1 MNLTKALKYKKKLV
15 KQADEFYSR
24 FANYNSFED
33 GTTPSYNPEEMF
45 EGWLKTTDELVSLKS
60 KIHQANVPIAEK
72 IFRLGEIKNLI
83 SRMRAIDTTEGKV
96 RNRYSDN
103 DNSIEYKAYV
113 NLLSKD
119 LQIKNY
125 EEELEKLQ
133 EEIEAFNAITK
144 I

>member
-1 MNLTKALKYKKKLV
+1 MNLTKALKHKKKLV

-24 FANYNSFED
+24 FANYNSFEA

-45 EGWLKTTDELVSLKS
+45 ERWLKTTDELVDLKA

-72 IFRLGEIKNLI
+72 IFKLGEIKNII
-83 SRMRAIDTTEGKV
+83 SRMRSIDTKEGKI
-96 RNRYSDN
+96 RDRYSN
-103 DNSIEYKAYV
+103 DAPVEYIAYI
-113 NLLSKD
+113 NLFNKD

>member
-1 MNLTKALKYKKKLV
+1 MNLSKALKHKKKLV

-24 FANYNSFED
+24 FATYNSFEI

-45 EGWLKTTDELVSLKS
+45 EGWLKTTDELVSLKA

-72 IFRLGEIKNLI
+72 IFRLGEIKNI
-83 SRMRAIDTTEGKV
+83 ITRMRGVDTKEGKV
-96 RNRYSDN
+96 RDRYSIN
-103 DNSIEYKAYV
+103 DNPIEYTVYV
-113 NLLSKD
+113 NLVSKD

-125 EEELEKLQ
+125 EAELEKLQ
-133 EEIEAFNAITK
+133 EEIEAFNALTK

>member
-1 MNLTKALKYKKKLV
+1 MNLTKALKHKKKLV

-24 FANYNSFED
+24 FSMYNSVEV
-33 GTTPSYNPEEMF
+33 GTAPSYDPQTMF
-45 EGWLKTTDELVSLKS
+45 DGWLKTTEELINLKA

-72 IFRLGEIKNLI
+72 IFRLGEIKNII
-83 SRMRAIDTTEGKV
+83 SRMRGIDTKEGKM

-103 DNSIEYKAYV
+103 DKVIEYTAYV
-113 NLLSKD
+113 NLVNKD

-133 EEIEAFNAITK
+133 EEIEAFNAVTK

>member
-1 MNLTKALKYKKKLV
+1 MNLTKALKHKKKLV

-24 FANYNSFED
+24 FFNYNSFEV

-45 EGWLKTTDELVSLKS
+45 EGWLKKTDELVILKG

-72 IFRLGEIKNLI
+72 IFRLGEIKNII
-83 SRMRAIDTTEGKV
+83 SRMRGLDTKEGKV
-96 RNRYSDN
+96 RDRYSAN
-103 DNSIEYKAYV
+103 DNTIEYRAYM
-113 NLLSKD
+113 NLFNKD
-119 LQIKNY
+119 LLIKNY
-125 EEELEKLQ
+125 EDELEKLQ

>member
-1 MNLTKALKYKKKLV
+1 MNLTKALKHKKKLV

-24 FANYNSFED
+24 FFNYNSFEV

-45 EGWLKTTDELVSLKS
+45 EGWLKKTDELVILKG

-72 IFRLGEIKNLI
+72 IFRLGEIKNII
-83 SRMRAIDTTEGKV
+83 SRMRGLDTKEGKV
-96 RNRYSDN
+96 RDRYSAN
-103 DNSIEYKAYV
+103 DNAIEYRAYV
-113 NLLSKD
+113 SLISKD

-125 EEELEKLQ
+125 EDELEKLQ

>member
-1 MNLTKALKYKKKLV
+1 MNLTKALKHKKKLV

-24 FANYNSFED
+24 FSNYNSFEVE
-33 GTTPSYNPEEMF
+33 TTPSYNPEEMF
-45 EGWLKTTDELVSLKS
+45 KRWLKATDELVSLKA

-72 IFRLGEIKNLI
+72 IFRLGEIKNII
-83 SRMRAIDTTEGKV
+83 SRMRSIDTKEGKI
-96 RNRYSDN
+96 RDRYSN
-103 DNSIEYKAYV
+103 DTPVEYIAYI
-113 NLLSKD
+113 NLINKD

>member
-1 MNLTKALKYKKKLV
+1 MNLTKALKHKKKLV

-24 FANYNSFED
+24 FSNYNSFEV

-45 EGWLKTTDELVSLKS
+45 EGWLKKTDELVSLKV

-72 IFRLGEIKNLI
+72 IFRLGEIKNVI
-83 SRMRAIDTTEGKV
+83 SRMRGLDTKEGKV
-96 RNRYSDN
+96 RDRYSVN
-103 DNSIEYKAYV
+103 DNAIEYTSYV
-113 NLLSKD
+113 NLVSKD

>member
-1 MNLTKALKYKKKLV
+1 MNLTKALKHKKKLV

-24 FANYNSFED
+24 FANYNSSEVD
-33 GTTPSYNPEEMF
+33 TTPSYDPKDMF
-45 EGWLKTTDELVSLKS
+45 EGWIKTTDELVSLKG
-60 KIHQANVPIAEK
+60 KIHKANGPIAEK

-83 SRMRAIDTTEGKV
+83 SRLRGIDTKEGKI

-103 DNSIEYKAYV
+103 KDYVEYTAYV
-113 NLLSKD
+113 SLIQKD
-119 LQIKNY
+119 LLIKNY
-125 EEELEKLQ
+125 EEELEQLQ

>member
-1 MNLTKALKYKKKLV
+1 MNLTKALKHKKKLV

-24 FANYNSFED
+24 FYNYNSFEV

-45 EGWLKTTDELVSLKS
+45 EGWLKKTDELVSLKA
-60 KIHQANVPIAEK
+60 KIHQANIPIAEK
-72 IFRLGEIKNLI
+72 IFRLGEIKNVI
-83 SRMRAIDTTEGKV
+83 SRMRGLDTKEGKV
-96 RNRYSDN
+96 RDRYSVN
-103 DNSIEYKAYV
+103 DNAIEYTSYV
-113 NLLSKD
+113 NLVSKD

>member
-1 MNLTKALKYKKKLV
+1 MNLTKALKHKKKLV

-24 FANYNSFED
+24 FSNYNSFEV

-45 EGWLKTTDELVSLKS
+45 EGWLKKTDELVILKA

-72 IFRLGEIKNLI
+72 IFRLGEIKNII
-83 SRMRAIDTTEGKV
+83 SRMRGLDTKEGKV
-96 RNRYSDN
+96 RDRYSN
-103 DNSIEYKAYV
+103 DNPIEYTAYV
-113 NLLSKD
+113 NLFNKD

>member
-1 MNLTKALKYKKKLV
+1 MNLTKALKHKKKLV

-24 FANYNSFED
+24 FSNYNSFEV

-45 EGWLKTTDELVSLKS
+45 EGWLKKTDELVILKA

-72 IFRLGEIKNLI
+72 IFKLGELKNII
-83 SRMRAIDTTEGKV
+83 SRMRGLDTKEGKV
-96 RNRYSDN
+96 RDRYSN
-103 DNSIEYKAYV
+103 DNPIEYTAYV
-113 NLLSKD
+113 NLISKD